1 MTDWATLEDRF
12 GYLSEL
18 DLAHRERELE
28 AIAEDSPELASQL
41 RGMLAAD
48 DQTTLQIGERIQRM
62 ASSVMLDGELG
73 QGDRIGPWCVIERIG
88 RGGMGTVYKVERADD
103 QFRQIAALKVVS
115 NVADEPTYDRFRR
128 ERQILAQL
136 SHPNIAGL
144 IDGGVIDDGRP
155 WLVMEYV
162 EGLSVDRWCDQQQLG
177 IADRL
182 ELFLQVLDAVSF
194 AHRKLVLHKDIKLG
208 NILVNDSG
216 QIRLLDFGTASL
228 LDDESGSPEAATR
241 VFALTPAFAS
251 PEQVRGEP
259 LSTASDIYS
268 LGVVLYYLLTGRMPL
283 SEQSRSAAEF
293 ERVVSLKTPPLPSAA
308 VSPGKGSD
316 NGDDLG
322 RKARCRHSAPT
333 RLRNR
338 LRGDLDAITMTCLR
352 KEPERRY
359 SSVQMLAADIRAH
372 LDARPVSART
382 DSRLYRVARIASA
395 YRWQLGS
402 GLALV
407 LMLATGMTLSI
418 VNYLEAEQ
426 RGKDLERV
434 VTFQQR
440 LIEAMDPRMLGEE
453 ALAWIVSDPDA
464 PEPSPALRESV
475 NPADLGRRLIDR
487 QLLAGSTGLIDDLFD
502 DRPGLGLQM
511 HLAMGRLYQRLDLHQ
526 GVIDATMGA
535 AAMAE
540 TDDDQAT
547 ALRMRLFAAEAHKRL
562 EQYDHAADILE
573 IVLAHVDEL
582 DGEDDRLRVLA
593 LATKLEGDL
602 LTAANQPDAAL
613 AAYRTSLDHRMAIGD
628 ATLQRVVRYD
638 IAVTLHRMGRLEQ
651 ALTEARRL
659 AADWEDAVGKD
670 HARTQTARNLVATA
684 LSSLGQVEE
693 ALGLQRSIHDFRQR
707 QLGDENQFTLV
718 ALNNIGVSYKRLGQF
733 EDALETFE
741 RVYIARRDLFG
752 PTNTYTIATA
762 MRRGETL
769 KRLERLEEAKAIFG
783 EVVDLANTENS
794 LARQGA
800 LARLHLEEIRARRG
814 QATDADQA
822 RQLAEQLT
830 AEGTHWMDAFQPL
843 QLLGRILAAAGDLDG
858 AERVLEQAL
867 AQQIDLLGPDH
878 AKNEATRRSLN
889 EVADARRAGDA
900 EPVIVTPGRGS
911 F

>member
-12 GYLSEL
+12 GHLSEL
-18 DLAHRERELE
+18 DPEHREQELE
-28 AIAEDSPELASQL
+28 TIARDSPELARQL
-41 RGMLAAD
+41 RGMLEAH
-48 DQTTLQIGERIQRM
+48 DQTTLQIGERIQHV

-73 QGDRIGPWCVIERIG
+73 EGDRIGPWCVIERIG

-115 NVADEPTYDRFRR
+115 NVADEPTYARFRR

-162 EGLSVDRWCDQQQLG
+162 EGVSIDKWCDQHRLA
-177 IADRL
+177 INDRL

-194 AHRKLVLHKDIKLG
+194 AHRKLVLHRDIKLG
-208 NILVNDSG
+208 NILVNVSG

-268 LGVVLYYLLTGRMPL
+268 LGVVLYYLLTGHMPL
-283 SEQSRSAAEF
+283 TEQSRSAAEF
-293 ERVVSLKTPPLPSAA
+293 ERMVSHKMPPLPSLA
-308 VSPGKGSD
+308 VSAGTDS
-316 NGDDLG
+316 GDGGDVS
-322 RKARCRHSAPT
+322 RVARCRQSSST
-333 RLRNR
+333 RLRNQ

-372 LDARPVSART
+372 LDARPVSARA
-382 DSRLYRVARIASA
+382 DSRLYRIIRLASV
-395 YRWQLGS
+395 YRWQLGF

-426 RGKDLERV
+426 RGKDLEQV

-440 LIEAMDPRMLGEE
+440 LIEDMDPERLGEE
-453 ALAWIVSDPDA
+453 ALTWIENMPDA
-464 PEPSPALRESV
+464 PAVPASA
-475 NPADLGRRLIDR
+475 NPTDLGRALIER
-487 QLLAGSTGLIDDLFD
+487 QLLSGSTELIDDLFGD
-502 DRPGLGLQM
+502 HPGLGVQM
-511 HLAMGRLYQRLDLHQ
+511 HVSMGRLYQRLDLHQ
-526 GVIDATMGA
+526 GVIDSTMRA

-540 TDDDQAT
+540 VDGDPVN

-562 EQYDHAADILE
+562 EQYDHAEDILE
-573 IVLAHVDEL
+573 AVSARVGEL
-582 DGEDDRLRVLA
+582 DNKHDQHQVLA

-602 LTAANQPDAAL
+602 LIVTNRPDAAL
-613 AAYRTSLDHRMAIGD
+613 TAYRASLDHRMAIGD

-638 IAVTLHRMGRLEQ
+638 IAVTLHRMGHLEQ
-651 ALTEARRL
+651 ALAEARRL
-659 AADWEDAVGKD
+659 AADWEEAVGDD
-670 HARTQTARNLVATA
+670 HPRTQTARNLIATA
-684 LSSLGQVEE
+684 LSSLGRVEE
-693 ALGLQRSIHDFRQR
+693 ALELQRSIYDFRQR

-718 ALNNIGVSYKRLGQF
+718 ALNNIGVSYKRLGRF
-733 EDALETFE
+733 EDALETFD
-741 RVYIARRDLFG
+741 RVYAARRDLFG
-752 PTNTYTIATA
+752 PANSYTIATA

-769 KRLERLEEAKAIFG
+769 KRLEQLEEAETVFT
-783 EVVDLANTENS
+783 EVARLADTEAA

-814 QATDADQA
+814 QATDVNMA
-822 RQLAEQLT
+822 RQLAEQLS
-830 AEGTHWMDAFQPL
+830 AEATHWVDTFQPL

-858 AERVLEQAL
+858 AELVLERAL

-878 AKNEATRRSLN
+878 AMNEDTQRALN
-889 EVADARRAGDA
+889 EVAGARRAGDT